1 MKKYVKAA
9 TRTTLVGIFGVI
21 SVLCLVIMI
30 ASVSCIFTNNGGSPG
45 QYGSG
50 ESQLALLLVTYFPW
64 LKSIV
69 TLVVSMVAGVIFG
82 GVATHIKDEM
92 A

>member
-9 TRTTLVGIFGVI
+9 IRTTLVGIFGVI
-21 SVLCLVIMI
+21 GVLCLVIMI
-30 ASVSCIFTNNGGSPG
+30 ACAICIGSNNGGSPG

-82 GVATHIKDEM
+82 GLAERIKDEM

>member
-9 TRTTLVGIFGVI
+9 IRTTLVGIFGVI
-21 SVLCLVIMI
+21 CFMCLVIMI

-64 LKSIV
+64 LKSVV
-69 TLVVSMVAGVIFG
+69 TLVVSMVAAIIFG
-82 GVATHIKDEM
+82 WLATTVKDEM